1 MRFSI
6 IVPAFNAEK
15 NIQTTIL
22 SLSNQTYDKKDFEII
37 VVNDGSTDGTLNI
50 VTDLKRNL
58 SNLIV
63 IDKQNGGVSSARNCG
78 IKNASGEYLLFV
90 DADDT
95 ISENALTVIDEFL
108 KQNKNIKILTYNIM
122 YSNGTCHWR
131 KEYLK
136 KTGVYDSETYCFANL
151 TTINICVKKEENP
164 ELNFNEKHA
173 IHEDEEFSAR
183 IVSKY
188 KKFGFVAEATYFYR
202 NDNSESVM
210 NTRLNP
216 FYSFDSAFEIYME
229 LLDMLKSEHSK
240 PTRYIQSLIINDLSW
255 KLRGNCLYS
264 LNEEKRLVQQR
275 QVQGLL
281 KNIDNDI
288 ILNHPNIDLFHK
300 QYFLKL
306 KKAPIQIK
314 TEGVKLIE
322 QIDEINI
329 HIKENHLYISKV
341 ELSIPEGNLIHIEG
355 FFKNYISDYVDKR
368 QIKLFA
374 IVNDKTTYECKKKDT
389 YFSYHRSNTKTN
401 DFIGFD
407 LLLPINID
415 ELFFVVSIFGICYKI
430 NRISFKSYILR
441 EKLTLH
447 LKRQTRELWLQFD
460 KSSSKFYNK
469 KNPLEKCA
477 AIVDDYLY
485 TAQRSRCKALFKF
498 VCTLTPSRYIIYSDR
513 EGVFDN
519 ALRLFLKH
527 QSDNDTQH
535 IIRLYVYHSQKDKEE
550 LIKKYNIPRK
560 NLVEFHSLYHQ
571 IAYANAICIYTS
583 FVDSNF
589 YLPFGQINYKAFYS
603 NIYRPEIVYLQ
614 HGVLHAISLHYAAEF
629 LDIDKI
635 TIATYQEES
644 YLKKLGFS
652 DCQLIKT
659 GLERFKALDKSNL
672 SIPDDI
678 RSVLYIPSWRS
689 YLAKR
694 SPDNTWHPNDKKFYQ
709 STYWKNL
716 NEWNS
721 EDFIEFVE
729 KSGIKIDVQLHP
741 IFANL
746 DISFQSKNISIK
758 REANISDYD
767 LIVTDYSSI
776 VYDAV
781 YLGKPIVY
789 YCPDYV
795 EFTSGLNL
803 YCDTLVKM
811 KDGFG
816 PFTQTTK
823 ELLEMLKII
832 KKNKSILLPFAK
844 KYQSTFLPF

>member
-15 NIQTTIL
+15 NIKTTIL
-22 SLSNQTYDKKDFEII
+22 SLSNQTYDEKDFEIV
-37 VVNDGSTDGTLNI
+37 VVNDGSTDDTLSIANE
-50 VTDLKRNL
+50 LKRKL

-63 IDKQNGGVSSARNCG
+63 IDKPNGGVSSARNCG
-78 IKNASGEYLLFV
+78 IKKASGEYLLFV

-95 ISENALTVIDEFL
+95 ISQNALAAINEFL
-108 KQNKNIKILTYNIM
+108 KQNKDIRILTYNIM

-136 KTGVYDSETYCFANL
+136 KTGVYDSETFCFANL

-164 ELNFNEKHA
+164 EFKFNEKYA

-216 FYSFDSAFEIYME
+216 FYSFDSAYEIYIQ
-229 LLDMLKSEHSK
+229 LLGIRRSEHSK
-240 PTRYIQSLIINDLSW
+240 PTRYIQSLIMNDLSW

-264 LNEEKRLVQQR
+264 LNEEKRLVQQ
-275 QVQGLL
+275 VKIEKLL

-306 KKAPIQIK
+306 KKAPIKIR
-314 TEGVKLIE
+314 TEGIKLIE
-322 QIDEINI
+322 QIDDINV
-329 HIKENHLYISKV
+329 HIKENHLYISKI
-341 ELSIPEGNLIHIEG
+341 ELSIPEGNSIHIEG
-355 FFKNYISDYVDKR
+355 FFKNYISDYVDKK

-374 IVNDKTTYECKKKDT
+374 IVNDKTTYECKKKET

-407 LLLPINID
+407 ILLPINID

-430 NRISFKSYILR
+430 NRISFKSYVLR
-441 EKLTLH
+441 EKLTLR
-447 LKRQTRELWLQFD
+447 LKRQTKELCLQFD
-460 KSSSKFYNK
+460 RNTSKFYNK
-469 KNPLEKCA
+469 KKHLEKCT

-485 TAQRSRCKALFKF
+485 TAQRSTCKALFKF
-498 VCTLTPSRYIIYSDR
+498 ACALTSSRYVIYSDR

-527 QSDNDTQH
+527 QSNKDAQQ
-535 IIRLYVYHSQKDKEE
+535 IIRLYVYYSEKDKGE
-550 LIKKYNIPRK
+550 LIRKYHISRN
-560 NLVEFHSLYHQ
+560 NLVKFHSLHHQ

-583 FVDSNF
+583 FVDPNF
-589 YLPFGQINYKAFYS
+589 YLPFGQINYRTFYS

-659 GLERFKALDKSNL
+659 GLERFKAFDRKNL
-672 SIPDDI
+672 SIPYNI
-678 RSVLYIPSWRS
+678 RSILYIPSWRS

-694 SPDNTWHPNDKKFYQ
+694 SPDNTWSPNEKKFYQ

-716 NEWNS
+716 KEWNNV
-721 EDFIEFVE
+721 DFIEYVE
-729 KSGIKIDVQLHP
+729 KSGIRIDVQLHP

-746 DISFQSKNISIK
+746 NIKFQSENIHLK
-758 REANISDYD
+758 KEANISDYD
-767 LIVTDYSSI
+767 LIITDYSSI

-811 KDGFG
+811 KEGFG

-823 ELLEMLKII
+823 ELLETLKTIEE
-832 KKNKSILLPFAK
+832 NKSILWPFAK